1 MTRKLNFIPD
11 IPNYEWVRN
20 QMEKDLEYRLST
32 RMDKTLLGRP
42 LYYRINVQI
51 ILTQECPYNCPFCIE
66 RKNPMKG
73 QFDSKKQKES
83 LLYILKEHPDARL
96 TITGGEPGLYPEY
109 VAELVDIYKKNS
121 NQKFVSINTS
131 GYSKKLAN
139 IAHVNLS
146 INDYVKPNPKDF
158 PGCTLQTVF
167 EDKKMTIANI
177 KEFMDEHKD
186 VSLFSFRYISDTAK
200 HDYNIEVFQE
210 IKEDKDI
217 QINTFRIGDF
227 FVYLTFNYKGK
238 HGRITLGDMYQQ
250 KQNDYKNGYSNIIIH
265 PDGKIGVNWK

>member
-1 MTRKLNFIPD
+1 
-11 IPNYEWVRN
+11 
-20 QMEKDLEYRLST
+20 
-32 RMDKTLLGRP
+32 
-42 LYYRINVQI
+42 
-51 ILTQECPYNCPFCIE
+51 
-66 RKNPMKG
+66 
-73 QFDSKKQKES
+73 
-83 LLYILKEHPDARL
+83 
-96 TITGGEPGLYPEY
+96 
-109 VAELVDIYKKNS
+109 
-121 NQKFVSINTS
+121 
-131 GYSKKLAN
+131 
-139 IAHVNLS
+139 
-146 INDYVKPNPKDF
+146 
-158 PGCTLQTVF
+158 
-167 EDKKMTIANI
+167 MTIANI